1 MTIQLSATESRV
13 IGCLLEKEITTPEQY
28 PLTLNA
34 LTTACNQKSNRDP
47 VLQLSE
53 AEVQDSI
60 QQLSQRHLISELFLG
75 SSRVAKYQH
84 RFCNTEFGNLQ
95 LSEQELAIVCVLL
108 LRGEQTPGE
117 LRTRTNRL
125 CSFTS
130 VTETEAVM
138 TQLEERE
145 LLVKLSREPGKRE
158 NRYAHLFSDRELAIQ
173 TTQVE
178 QEKEKADY
186 SRIEAL
192 EQEVVLLRSE
202 LEALK
207 SLFDTTR

>member
-138 TQLEERE
+138 TQLEQRG

-158 NRYAHLFSDRELAIQ
+158 NRYAHLFLDRELAIQ
-173 TTQVE
+173 TAQVE
-178 QEKEKADY
+178 QEKERADY

-192 EQEVVLLRSE
+192 EQEVALLRSE

-207 SLFDTTR
+207 SLLDTIR